1 MLPYNNQQLNTP
13 YEHGVAFLL
22 RLVNIEDIEFI
33 RQLRHV
39 SKFDDL
45 HVADQIEFC
54 RLLGKHGFFDDPGE
68 PEETLAELL
77 ERVKFP
83 QEGGEL

>member
-1 MLPYNNQQLNTP
+1 MLPYNNQQLTTP
-13 YEHGVAFLL
+13 FEHGIAFLL
-22 RLVNIEDIEFI
+22 RLVSIEDIHFI

-39 SKFDDL
+39 SKYDDL
-45 HVADQIEFC
+45 HVSDQIEFC
-54 RLLGKHGFFDDPGE
+54 RLLGKHGYFDDPGE